1 MQRRVQRC
9 ANAAESFCSFSL
21 RLPYLLAYTL
31 TGSNAKRKCVVRRVG
46 KGALTPCPPLLFSN
60 GGLDGGHVTRRVRV
74 RWLCPPCGLT
84 PGGRRHYP
92 AFLARAF
99 AFTSFGARF
108 SSALAARL
116 PAIGSSISR
125 WPTAALRGFL
135 PFAALAASG
144 FDVSAG
150 FAAIERFSASIR
162 LITLSPET
170 GFEAGVIFSP
180 LRFLL
185 INSVNAAS

>member
-74 RWLCPPCGLT
+74 RWLCPPAVLRREEGGIT
-84 PGGRRHYP
+84 PPSSP
-92 AFLARAF
+92 ALSLSRPLAHAF
-99 AFTSFGARF
+99 PPPWR
-108 SSALAARL
+108 
-116 PAIGSSISR
+116 
-125 WPTAALRGFL
+125 
-135 PFAALAASG
+135 
-144 FDVSAG
+144 
-150 FAAIERFSASIR
+150 
-162 LITLSPET
+162 
-170 GFEAGVIFSP
+170 
-180 LRFLL
+180 
-185 INSVNAAS
+185 